1 MSEPGEREVL
11 APREDDPARWVERR
25 RQLRL
30 RMLGV
35 IAASYAL
42 DSAILLLYAMAGT
55 TTFSVPLTF
64 ALSGALVCAA
74 FLVVFAMRVGEQRPD
89 PFLSLWQLPAS
100 AVVQLVFL
108 AAAPEVGFVF
118 LTVLFI
124 IFGFGAL
131 RLTIR
136 AATIGWGLTAL
147 GVIFVLPLL
156 GRHPVIPTGT
166 SPERWISCLCFIF
179 TLGRCAAIGLLGSSY
194 REVLGQRTRALH
206 RLNAS
211 LEDLVE
217 NRTSELALAK
227 KELERLV
234 AEQSVEIKTLRGVL
248 PICSHCK
255 RIRDDKGSWTQLEAY
270 ISNHADVFFS
280 HGLCAECRQKHFP
293 GYPRAKA

>member
-1 MSEPGEREVL
+1 MV
-11 APREDDPARWVERR
+11 PREDDPVRRIARR

-35 IAASYAL
+35 VAASYAL
-42 DSAILLLYAMAGT
+42 DSTLLLLYAMAGT
-55 TTFSVPLTF
+55 TTFAVALTF

-74 FLVVFAMRVGEQRPD
+74 FLIVFSMRVGEQLRD
-89 PFLSLWQLPAS
+89 PFLSLWQLPAG
-100 AVVQLVFL
+100 AMVQLVFL

-118 LTVLFI
+118 LTILFI

-136 AATIGWGLTAL
+136 AAAIAWGFTAL
-147 GVIFVLPLL
+147 GVIFVLLLL

-166 SPERWISCLCFIF
+166 SAERWISCLCFIF

-194 REVLGQRTRALH
+194 REVLGERTLALH

-217 NRTSELALAK
+217 SRTSELALAK

-234 AEQSVEIKTLRGVL
+234 AEQSVEIKTLRGIL

-270 ISNHADVFFS
+270 ISNHADVLFS

-293 GYPRAKA
+293 GYSRSKT